1 MICGGRSPDDSVLSI
16 IRYSLELGMG
26 NWELGMV
33 EQIPAGFVVIKPNN
47 RRHYDDPQ
55 PSFKRNPV
63 TIQLLRDDSL
73 SQPAADSSL
82 GEGAWT
88 GPQKPPSL
96 REVAREAGRKESTT
110 EQLRLNTISGGFTLI
125 YSVFNQRNPQ
135 DFHIH
140 SPFSIFHSQLYR
152 CCREG

>member
-1 MICGGRSPDDSVLSI
+1 
-16 IRYSLELGMG
+16 
-26 NWELGMV
+26 MV

-88 GPQKPPSL
+88 GPQKSSSL

-110 EQLRLNTISGGFTLI
+110 EQLQLNTVSGIVTL
-125 YSVFNQRNPQ
+125 VDGLFNQRNPQ
-135 DFHIH
+135 GFLHLFSILH
-140 SPFSIFHSQLYR
+140 FPFSIQANTCLSRQN
-152 CCREG
+152 

>member
-1 MICGGRSPDDSVLSI
+1 MDNGEWRIH
-16 IRYSLELGMG
+16 
-26 NWELGMV
+26 V
-33 EQIPAGFVVIKPNN
+33 EIPADF
-47 RRHYDDPQ
+47 
-55 PSFKRNPV
+55 V

-110 EQLRLNTISGGFTLI
+110 EQLQGVNEQDSLSPVDKPGG
-125 YSVFNQRNPQ
+125 
-135 DFHIH
+135 
-140 SPFSIFHSQLYR
+140 
-152 CCREG
+152 G

>member
-1 MICGGRSPDDSVLSI
+1 MDNGEWRIH
-16 IRYSLELGMG
+16 
-26 NWELGMV
+26 V
-33 EQIPAGFVVIKPNN
+33 EIPADF
-47 RRHYDDPQ
+47 
-55 PSFKRNPV
+55 V

-110 EQLRLNTISGGFTLI
+110 EQLPEQL
-125 YSVFNQRNPQ
+125 P
-135 DFHIH
+135 DF
-140 SPFSIFHSQLYR
+140 FD
-152 CCREG
+152 